1 MKDASPAIHME
12 PIFGPKYTQHRI
24 TVSTSKRIAELIWD
38 PVENKLFELYYDIQE
53 ITIEQVE
60 HEKDHKR

>member
-1 MKDASPAIHME
+1 MKDASQAIHME
-12 PIFGPKYTQHRI
+12 PIFGIEHTQHRI

-53 ITIEQVE
+53 TAIEQLE
-60 HEKDHKR
+60 ENHNRTR